1 MASRTYERTEY
12 VNLKVSK
19 NYYTKCE
26 ETEER
31 SSLVI
36 ISIPVAEFFSS
47 DFLCQFRVRNE
58 LRKKRNS
65 KQKWDIHQELE
76 YVVGHV
82 PGVGADSPGA
92 RVGEHDRGVGG
103 GEGVPHGVGR
113 DVRQVHQHPQAVHL
127 ADYLQAERG
136 EAAAARGGLAAVHQG
151 GVGPARNRIG
161 KKMF

>member
-1 MASRTYERTEY
+1 MPISRAERTKKE
-12 VNLKVSK
+12 
-19 NYYTKCE
+19 
-26 ETEER
+26 
-31 SSLVI
+31 I
-36 ISIPVAEFFSS
+36 ILI
-47 DFLCQFRVRNE
+47 N
-58 LRKKRNS
+58 KK
-65 KQKWDIHQELE
+65 IHQELE

-82 PGVGADSPGA
+82 PRVGADSPGA

-127 ADYLQAERG
+127 ADYLQAEEG

-161 KKMF
+161 IKKCLRNVLMLLFPTIIF